1 MDNIWDINNT
11 DFSSINLKNP
21 KPLQGGTFFA
31 PIYNDS
37 NNILII
43 QTPKCLTKNGIHK
56 TGKKTY
62 TDLKF
67 AFDNKA
73 LIKWFE
79 ELE

>member
-56 TGKKTY
+56 TGKKNIY
-62 TDLKF
+62 GFK
-67 AFDNKA
+67 
-73 LIKWFE
+73 I
-79 ELE
+79 